1 MKEFRTFKE
10 VVWLVLIAGLVVTY
24 LLVWLIRMGGFN
36 EEQERREQMC
46 QVIDARL
53 IESGLI
59 NCNEE
64 LAKAIDQ

>member
-10 VVWLVLIAGLVVTY
+10 VVWLVLIAGLVFTY
-24 LLVWLIRMGGFN
+24 LFAGLYRMGGFN

-53 IESGLI
+53 IESGLVD
-59 NCNEE
+59 CNEE
-64 LAKAIDQ
+64 MAKAINK

>member
-1 MKEFRTFKE
+1 MKEFKTFKE
-10 VVWLVLIAGLVVTY
+10 VLAFALIAGLVVTY
-24 LLVWLIRMGGFN
+24 LFVGLYRMGGFN
-36 EEQERREQMC
+36 EERERREQMC

-64 LAKAIDQ
+64 LAKAIDK

>member
-10 VVWLVLIAGLVVTY
+10 VAWLVLIAGLVVTY
-24 LLVWLIRMGGFN
+24 FIVGLIRMGGFN

-53 IESGLI
+53 IESGLV

-64 LAKAIDQ
+64 LAKAIDK

>member
-1 MKEFRTFKE
+1 MKKFKTVKE
-10 VVWLVLIAGLVVTY
+10 VLVFVLIAGLVFTY
-24 LLVWLIRMGGFN
+24 LFVGLIRMGGFN
-36 EEQERREQMC
+36 EETERREQMC

-64 LAKAIDQ
+64 LAKAIDK

>member
-10 VVWLVLIAGLVVTY
+10 VLGFVLIASLVVTY
-24 LLVWLIRMGGFN
+24 PLVGLIRMGGFN
-36 EEQERREQMC
+36 EEKERREQMC

-53 IESGLI
+53 IESGLV

-64 LAKAIDQ
+64 MAKAIDK

>member
-10 VVWLVLIAGLVVTY
+10 VAWLILIAGLVVAY
-24 LLVWLIRMGGFN
+24 LIVGLIRMGGFN

-53 IESGLI
+53 IESGLV

-64 LAKAIDQ
+64 LAKK

>member
-10 VVWLVLIAGLVVTY
+10 VLGFVLIVGLVFTY
-24 LLVWLIRMGGFN
+24 LLVGLIRMGGFN

-53 IESGLI
+53 IESGLVD
-59 NCNEE
+59 CNEE
-64 LAKAIDQ
+64 LAKR

>member
-10 VVWLVLIAGLVVTY
+10 VVWLVLIASLVVTY
-24 LLVWLIRMGGFN
+24 FIVGLIRMGGFN

-64 LAKAIDQ
+64 LAKTINK

>member
-10 VVWLVLIAGLVVTY
+10 VLGFVLIVGLVFTY
-24 LLVWLIRMGGFN
+24 FIVGLIRMGGFN
-36 EEQERREQMC
+36 EEQERRAQMC

-53 IESGLI
+53 IESGLV

-64 LAKAIDQ
+64 MAKAINK

>member
-10 VVWLVLIAGLVVTY
+10 VVWLVLIVGLVFTY
-24 LLVWLIRMGGFN
+24 LFVGLYRMGGFN

-53 IESGLI
+53 IESGLVD
-59 NCNEE
+59 CNEE
-64 LAKAIDQ
+64 MAKAINK

>member
-10 VVWLVLIAGLVVTY
+10 VVWLVLIVGLVFTY
-24 LLVWLIRMGGFN
+24 LFVGLYRMGGFN

-53 IESGLI
+53 IASGMV
-59 NCNEE
+59 NCDEE
-64 LAKAIDQ
+64 LAKK